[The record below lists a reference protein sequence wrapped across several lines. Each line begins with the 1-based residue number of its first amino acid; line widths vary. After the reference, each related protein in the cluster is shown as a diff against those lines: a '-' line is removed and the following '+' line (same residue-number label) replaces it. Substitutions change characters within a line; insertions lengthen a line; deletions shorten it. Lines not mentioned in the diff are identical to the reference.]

1 MKNKKLLTTLAV
13 LGVIVLLGIFNL
25 TFDSYR
31 LRILNLCGV
40 YVVLGLSMNLI
51 NGFTGLFSLGHAGFM
66 AIGAYVSSLL
76 TMSPEL
82 KDTIFYAVDIN
93 PFVKAIGAPF
103 PIALLIGGIVAG
115 IFGALIAAPILRLKD
130 DYLAI
135 ATLGFSEIIRVVAT
149 NLQSITNGPLGLKG
163 IDRVTNTGWSW
174 GIAIIT
180 IYFMKK
186 LMDGS
191 YGKAILAIREDEIA
205 AEAMGINLFKHKM
218 YSFAIGAF
226 FAGVGG
232 GLLAHM
238 IGTIDP
244 LMFRFI
250 LTFNIL
256 LIVVLGGI
264 GSITGTVISACVV
277 TSMMEVLR
285 FLEGKMDF
293 GFFEIQG
300 IPGMRMVVFSAL
312 LMSVILWYPRGLMGT
327 NEFNWDFF
335 LEKKYLKLFKKNK
348 KTVSRGK

>member
-1 MKNKKLLTTLAV
+1 MKNKKILTALAV
-13 LGVIVLLGIFNL
+13 VLLIVILYIFNKQ
-25 TFDSYR
+25 FDSYK
-31 LRILNLCGV
+31 LRILNLCGI
-40 YVVLGLSMNLI
+40 YIILGLSMNLI

-66 AIGAYVSSLL
+66 AVGAYVSALM

-82 KDTIFYAVDIN
+82 KDTVFYAVPIN
-93 PFVKAIGAPF
+93 PFIKSLYAPF
-103 PIALLIGGIVAG
+103 PLALLVGGIMAG
-115 IFGALIAAPILRLKD
+115 IVGALIAAPILKLKD

-163 IDRVTNTGWSW
+163 IDRVTNTTWSW
-174 GIAIIT
+174 GIAIFT
-180 IYFMKK
+180 IYFIKK
-186 LMDGS
+186 LIDGS
-191 YGKAILAIREDEIA
+191 YGKAILAIREDDIA
-205 AEAMGINLFKHKM
+205 AEAMGVNLFRHKM
-218 YSFAIGAF
+218 YSFVIGAF

-238 IGTIDP
+238 LGTIDP

-285 FLEGKMDF
+285 FLEGNMDF
-293 GFFEIQG
+293 GFIQIEG
-300 IPGMRMVVFSAL
+300 IAGMRMVVFSAL
-312 LMSVILWYPRGLMGT
+312 LMIVILWYPRGLMGH
-327 NEFNWDFF
+327 NEFNWDYF
-335 LEKKYLKLFKKNK
+335 LQKKFLKRFKKNK
-348 KTVSRGK
+348 PIMEEK